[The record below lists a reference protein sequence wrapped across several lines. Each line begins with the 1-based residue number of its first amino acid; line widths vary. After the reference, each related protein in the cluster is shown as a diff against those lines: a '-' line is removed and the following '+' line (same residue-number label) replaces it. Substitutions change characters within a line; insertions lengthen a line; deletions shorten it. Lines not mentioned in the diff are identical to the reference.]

1 MRQFAAFTCTLDFPR
16 LGQDSTTYKN
26 IMLPS
31 RKPLSLAVSL
41 ALAAFCTP
49 ATAQTESDILSSDTP
64 LMTVVVV
71 GSQPVD
77 GEPSSVTLDAADML
91 PLRAATSDTASLLR
105 DVPGVSLYGA
115 GGVSSLPVIHG
126 LGDDRLRIKVDGMD
140 LVSACGNHMN
150 PPLSYIDPTHVGTA
164 TVFAGLA
171 PVSSGGDSI
180 GGTILVDSP
189 DPEFARAGQG
199 TLLKGEAGMFYRSNG
214 NAMGANL
221 SATAAGENL
230 SVTYSGSTAQ
240 SDNYTAGGDFKPA
253 GPAFIATTQSLYEST
268 NWLDGDEVGS
278 TQYKST
284 NQSLGFALRH
294 ENHLLDLK
302 LGYQHIPYQGY
313 PNQRMDMTDNTST
326 QVNLG
331 YTGKYDWGTLDARVY
346 REHTEHEMNF
356 LEDKAFWYKS
366 PTQTIPA
373 PGMPMLTEGKNTGA
387 VVKGEIALSARDL
400 LRVGGEI
407 QQYRLDDYWPASGN
421 GGMSPNTFLNINNGE
436 RDRYATFAEWEAQW
450 APQWLSQ
457 FGLRYEKVDMNA
469 GEVQGYNA
477 SYTADATAFN
487 TADREKTDH
496 NWDVTTLARYTPT
509 KTQTLEFGYARK
521 TRSPNLYERYS
532 WSTGG
537 MAMNMINMAGDG
549 NGYVGNL
556 DLEPEIAHTLSAT
569 FDWHD
574 AGQQDWGL
582 KITPYYTY
590 VDDYINARR
599 CGPSDSAVTM
609 MAVCTNTNLTATDQF
624 VFLKFVNQDA
634 QLYGVDV
641 SGHVPLAHSDRFGQF
656 TLNGLLNY
664 VKGETTGGTDDN
676 LYNIMPLN
684 ATLSVTQ
691 RLGGWSNIAEVQMV
705 DAKTD
710 VSQVRNEIETPGYSL
725 FHLRSSHA
733 WKTVRLDVG
742 IENVFDHLYY
752 TPLGGAYVGQGVTM
766 PPNQTLPGVP
776 AWGTAVPGM
785 GRTIYAGLNVTF

>member
-1 MRQFAAFTCTLDFPR
+1 
-16 LGQDSTTYKN
+16 
-26 IMLPS
+26 MLPS

-41 ALAAFCTP
+41 ALSSFCVSAA
-49 ATAQTESDILSSDTP
+49 AQTEADVLLSDTP

-71 GSQPVD
+71 GSQPAD
-77 GEPSSVTLDAADML
+77 GEPGSVTLDAADL
-91 PLRAATSDTASLLR
+91 QPLRAATSDTASLLKN
-105 DVPGVSLYGA
+105 VPGMSVYGA

-126 LGDDRLRIKVDGMD
+126 LADDRLRIKVDGMD

-150 PPLSYIDPTHVGTA
+150 PPLSYIDPTRVGTA

-180 GGTILVDSP
+180 GGTILVESAEP
-189 DPEFARAGQG
+189 VFARAGQG
-199 TLLKGEAGMFYRSNG
+199 TLLQGEVGTFYRSNG
-214 NAMGANL
+214 HAVGANV

-253 GPAFIATTQSLYEST
+253 GLAYTNAPPSLYNSPI
-268 NWLDGDEVGS
+268 WLDGDEVGS
-278 TQYKST
+278 TMYKST

-331 YTGKYDWGTLDARVY
+331 YTGKYDWGKLEARLY
-346 REHTEHEMNF
+346 NEHTEHEMNF
-356 LEDKAFWYKS
+356 LEDKAYWYQG
-366 PTQTIPA
+366 PGQTIPA

-400 LRVGGEI
+400 LRVGGEL
-407 QQYRLDDYWPASGN
+407 QQYRLDDWWPASGN

-436 RDRYATFAEWEAQW
+436 RDRTAAFAEWEAQW
-450 APQWLSQ
+450 SPQWLSQ
-457 FGLRYEKVDMNA
+457 FGLRYERVNMNA

-487 TADREKTDH
+487 SADREKTD
-496 NWDVTTLARYTPT
+496 NNFDLTTLARYVPS
-509 KTQTLEFGYARK
+509 KTQTLEFGFARK
-521 TRSPNLYERYS
+521 TRSPNLYERYT

-537 MAMNMINMAGDG
+537 MAMLMVNMAGDG

-556 DLEPEIAHTLSAT
+556 ELEPEIAHTLSAT

-574 AGQQDWGL
+574 ARQQDWGL

-599 CGPSDSAVTM
+599 L
-609 MAVCTNTNLTATDQF
+609 TNTTVTNQF
-624 VFLKFVNQDA
+624 VFL
-634 QLYGVDV
+634 
-641 SGHVPLAHSDRFGQF
+641 
-656 TLNGLLNY
+656 
-664 VKGETTGGTDDN
+664 
-676 LYNIMPLN
+676 
-684 ATLSVTQ
+684 
-691 RLGGWSNIAEVQMV
+691 
-705 DAKTD
+705 
-710 VSQVRNEIETPGYSL
+710 
-725 FHLRSSHA
+725 
-733 WKTVRLDVG
+733 
-742 IENVFDHLYY
+742 
-752 TPLGGAYVGQGVTM
+752 
-766 PPNQTLPGVP
+766 
-776 AWGTAVPGM
+776 
-785 GRTIYAGLNVTF
+785 